1 MDMENRFRLIAML
14 LQPEGNYTIEDNPQA
29 VADFEKLEMG
39 DENSFEILQKYEVD
53 SDHYMEFD
61 TIADYVIDED
71 ADGFYLFEK
80 VVE

>member
-1 MDMENRFRLIAML
+1 MENRFRLIAML

-71 ADGFYLFEK
+71 ADGFYLYER
-80 VVE
+80 VAE

>member
-1 MDMENRFRLIAML
+1 MENRFRLIAML
-14 LQPEGNYTIEDNPQA
+14 LHPEGNYTIEDNPQA
-29 VADFEKLEMG
+29 FADFERLDNG

-71 ADGFYLFEK
+71 ADGFYLFER
-80 VVE
+80 VAE

>member
-1 MDMENRFRLIAML
+1 MENTFRLIAML

-71 ADGFYLFEK
+71 ADGFYLFER

>member
-1 MDMENRFRLIAML
+1 MENRFRLIAML

-53 SDHYMEFD
+53 SDHYMSFD

-71 ADGFYLFEK
+71 ADGFYLFER
-80 VVE
+80 VAE

>member
-1 MDMENRFRLIAML
+1 MENRFRLIAML

-71 ADGFYLFEK
+71 ADGFYLFER
-80 VVE
+80 VAE

>member
-1 MDMENRFRLIAML
+1 MENRFRLIAML

-71 ADGFYLFEK
+71 ADGFYLYEK
-80 VVE
+80 VGE

>member
-1 MDMENRFRLIAML
+1 MRCFFNLRE
-14 LQPEGNYTIEDNPQA
+14 TIPLRTIPQA
-29 VADFEKLEMG
+29 VADFERLDNG

-71 ADGFYLFEK
+71 ADGFYLFER
-80 VVE
+80 VGE

>member
-1 MDMENRFRLIAML
+1 MENTFRLIAML

-71 ADGFYLFEK
+71 ADGFYLYER
-80 VVE
+80 VAE